1 MSQYTRNNVPSKP
14 TRNTSKAEA
23 RFGKGLLAWTPTPCT
38 APGFTHP
45 SAPDEAWWAA
55 TSAEFRGGEG
65 WLDDAAAD
73 QMAFERE
80 LEDRYLRSCELFERC
95 AACGQ
100 SLEGGAPTNSLCLR
114 CTEVLASVD
123 AVGRGHCVICGV
135 LAYVEED
142 TGACVTCD
150 LNFADRCSTGNR
162 GY

>member
-1 MSQYTRNNVPSKP
+1 MSSMYRDRRPVKATRHSD
-14 TRNTSKAEA
+14 RAEA
-23 RFGKGLLAWTPTPCT
+23 RFGSGLLPFVPWTGRVDHT
-38 APGFTHP
+38 A
-45 SAPDEAWWAA
+45 ADEEFYA
-55 TSAEFRGGEG
+55 AEFSGGEG